1 MIYVI
6 FLQDGAPTV
15 KYFGIENVENA
26 NGDGVLASINN
37 AFKRFGVMN
46 LKNFFCG
53 LNYDAV
59 SVIKL

>member
-1 MIYVI
+1 MIYAL

-15 KYFGIENVENA
+15 KYFRIENVENA

-37 AFKRFGVMN
+37 AFKRFGIMN
-46 LKNFFCG
+46 LKIFLCG

>member
-1 MIYVI
+1 MIYVL

-15 KYFGIENVENA
+15 KYFGIVENA

-37 AFKRFGVMN
+37 AFKRFGIMN